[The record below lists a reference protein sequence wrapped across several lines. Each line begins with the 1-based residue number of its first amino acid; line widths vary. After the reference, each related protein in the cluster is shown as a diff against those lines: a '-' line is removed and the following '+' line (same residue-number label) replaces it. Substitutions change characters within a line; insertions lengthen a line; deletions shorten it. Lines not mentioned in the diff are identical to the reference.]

1 MTDVRVQDGRREQL
15 VAVGMRLFSVRPY
28 DAISIDEIAHE
39 AGIAKGLLYYY
50 FPSKRDFYMAVVR
63 SAADEMSAVVE
74 PDDSVPPLDRLVH
87 SVNAYLDYVE
97 SHARGYATLLRGGI
111 GSDDEVRKII
121 DGTREQVLE
130 RALSSLPLAGKPSP
144 ALRVAVRGW
153 IGFVEGASLDWL
165 EHRDLTREQLRD
177 LLVHAFVTMLQAV
190 HAVDPSLRLDPDAL
204 ADGSPR

>member
-87 SVNAYLDYVE
+87 SVDGYLDYVE

-130 RALSSLPLAGKPSP
+130 RALGSLPLAGKPSP

-204 ADGSPR
+204 AGGSPR

>member
-50 FPSKRDFYMAVVR
+50 FPSKRDFYVAVVR